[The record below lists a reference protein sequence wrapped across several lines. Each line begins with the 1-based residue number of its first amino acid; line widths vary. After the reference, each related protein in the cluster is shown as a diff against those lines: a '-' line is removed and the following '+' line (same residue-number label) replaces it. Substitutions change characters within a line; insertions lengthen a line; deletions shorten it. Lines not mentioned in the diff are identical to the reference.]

1 LKKLFI
7 AMLDEILEVDL
18 GPRRKR
24 KVKRGVKRKQSKY
37 PVRRRDEKC
46 RKVSPPTIEIKRPDG
61 SK

>member
-1 LKKLFI
+1 
-7 AMLDEILEVDL
+7 MLDEILEVDL